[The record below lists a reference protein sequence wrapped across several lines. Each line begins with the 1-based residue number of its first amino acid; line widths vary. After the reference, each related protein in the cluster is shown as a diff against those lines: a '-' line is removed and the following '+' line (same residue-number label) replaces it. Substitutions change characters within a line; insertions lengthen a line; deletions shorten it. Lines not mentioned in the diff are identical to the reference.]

1 MSANLASS
9 REQNNQLASVSPWRQ
24 RFKWTVYAL
33 LFFDF
38 ILYFIQDA
46 ESARYTLN
54 AHSTLFEYARA
65 YVTSIDVAAWF
76 ALIILFEL
84 ETYVLIG
91 RTWTGGTKWAVH
103 GLRLLCYVT
112 ILHTSF
118 AYDVTLHQFQNPRPL
133 PAAADVCAYTDG
145 DWSFL
150 RNREYTDLEAGNCS
164 DIGAGPDFY
173 EIGGD
178 AVITDRAGLRE
189 GLILAWT
196 DLAESVVWLL
206 VVFVTELAVRLKR
219 SAFANGAILT
229 LLLHF
234 KVSLYVLI
242 LAIAFYWG
250 SKQQY
255 LYLWDELI
263 WVFGFLLIDWNIR
276 DWRSER
282 PAGPIRPLEYAK

>member
-1 MSANLASS
+1 MSH
-9 REQNNQLASVSPWRQ
+9 WRQ

-33 LFFDF
+33 LLFDF

-46 ESARYTLN
+46 DSADFTLN
-54 AHSTLFEYARA
+54 AQSGLAKYARA
-65 YVTSIDVAAWF
+65 YVTSIDLAAWF

-91 RTWTGGTKWAVH
+91 RPWTSATKWTVH
-103 GLRLLCYVT
+103 GIRLVCYLT

-118 AYDVTLHQFQNPRPL
+118 SYDCAVREFQNPRLL
-133 PAAADVCAYTDG
+133 PAAADLCAYTEG

-150 RNREYTDLEAGNCS
+150 RNREYIELDAGNCA
-164 DIGAGPDFY
+164 DMGRGPEFFA
-173 EIGGD
+173 IGGD

-196 DLAESVVWLL
+196 DFVESVAWLII
-206 VVFVTELAVRLKR
+206 VFITELVVRLKHSALR
-219 SAFANGAILT
+219 SGAAVT
-229 LLLHF
+229 LAGQF
-234 KVSLYVLI
+234 KVFLYVLI

-255 LYLWDELI
+255 LYFWDELI
-263 WVFGFLLIDWNIR
+263 WVFGFLIIDRNIR
-276 DWRSER
+276 DWQSVQQAS
-282 PAGPIRPLEYAK
+282 PARPLGYAK